1 MAAKVN
7 NDCATN
13 QALAAGDADGTGA
26 ELNPAL
32 GARAGQSTCF
42 ALGPACPLFLGSHFW
57 ALCDGAILSQSC
69 LMGCKGVLLT
79 SPQYQP
85 RTL

>member
-1 MAAKVN
+1 MGKAHGHDHGAEGLLAEMAAKVN

-32 GARAGQSTCF
+32 GARAG
-42 ALGPACPLFLGSHFW
+42 
-57 ALCDGAILSQSC
+57 
-69 LMGCKGVLLT
+69 
-79 SPQYQP
+79 
-85 RTL
+85 